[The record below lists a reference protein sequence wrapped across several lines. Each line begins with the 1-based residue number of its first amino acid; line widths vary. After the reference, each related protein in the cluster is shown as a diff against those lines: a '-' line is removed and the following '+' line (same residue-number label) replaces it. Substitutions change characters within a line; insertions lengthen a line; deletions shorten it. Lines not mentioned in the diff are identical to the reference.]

1 MRLRRSL
8 ALLSVL
14 LGFAAGTVATPASA
28 QDAELKVGVTVGP
41 HAQIGEVVREV
52 AARDGLKVKLVEFSD
67 FIQPNAA
74 LDAKELDLNIYQH
87 KPFLDAQNKARG
99 YHLVPVATAVV
110 QQMGIYSKRVSKLDD
125 LQPGAKVAIPND
137 PTNGARALLVLQA
150 ARLITLKPGVT
161 VTASLFDIAENPKSL
176 KFIEIEAAQLPH
188 SLKDVDA
195 AAVNS
200 AYAIP
205 AGLSPAKDALALE
218 SKDAPFAPVVIAAR
232 GTTRAIRASPAS
244 SRPTSPTRSR
254 PSSPGS
260 SPAPTPPPGKPFMSS
275 LTIYSEDAPDQ
286 GRTLRDAGEIGR
298 ELAAIGVRFERWRP
312 ARRRRMCWRPIGNR
326 STGWSPSAATAAWTW
341 SAWTRP
347 IPSARRCAPSSWP
360 SIRMPT
366 TRCVSSSP
374 AAACSCC
381 TPKAACTRRCANR
394 MI

>member
-1 MRLRRSL
+1 MRLRRSWPYCPSCS
-8 ALLSVL
+8 ASPPAPSQRRPRPRTPNSRSASPSVR
-14 LGFAAGTVATPASA
+14 TRRSA
-28 QDAELKVGVTVGP
+28 
-41 HAQIGEVVREV
+41 RWCEV

-150 ARLITLKPGVT
+150 ARLITLAGRDRDRLAVRYRRESQEPEVHRDRGR
-161 VTASLFDIAENPKSL
+161 
-176 KFIEIEAAQLPH
+176 AAAALAQ
-188 SLKDVDA
+188 DVDA

-232 GTTRAIRASPAS
+232 EDNKSDPRIARFIKAYQSDEVKAFVARQFPGAYA
-244 SRPTSPTRSR
+244 TS
-254 PSSPGS
+254 
-260 SPAPTPPPGKPFMSS
+260 
-275 LTIYSEDAPDQ
+275 
-286 GRTLRDAGEIGR
+286 
-298 ELAAIGVRFERWRP
+298 W
-312 ARRRRMCWRPIGNR
+312 
-326 STGWSPSAATAAWTW
+326 
-341 SAWTRP
+341 
-347 IPSARRCAPSSWP
+347 
-360 SIRMPT
+360 
-366 TRCVSSSP
+366 
-374 AAACSCC
+374 
-381 TPKAACTRRCANR
+381 
-394 MI
+394 